1 MISASQQLKAKLN
14 FFQQSI
20 HLDLERYSDQMTYG
34 ICKSLASDGPNM
46 LISFWGGCLLKVIPL
61 SHTRLLWGP
70 DMHVIGIKPNLITET
85 VYQPVHLLNIYIL

>member
-34 ICKSLASDGPNM
+34 ICKPLGQGWSQHVDYL
-46 LISFWGGCLLKVIPL
+46 LGGALKVIPVP
-61 SHTRLLWGP
+61 HPQLLWGP
-70 DMHVIGIKPNLITET
+70 GMHVIGIQPNLITET
-85 VYQPVHLLNIYIL
+85 VYQPVQLLNIYIL